1 MRIKEIKAEQF
12 KNSYGKAE
20 EIENL
25 LEVIKENIMWH
36 LPSSVDVEI
45 GETVRI
51 TKAETERIIL
61 TSEKTIELLQKLIT
75 ALKDEEQ
82 NTSRDTTLE

>member
-25 LEVIKENIMWH
+25 LEVIKENIRWH
-36 LPSSVDVEI
+36 LPSSVDIEI
-45 GETVRI
+45 ARRLRLNV
-51 TKAETERIIL
+51 L
-61 TSEKTIELLQKLIT
+61 F
-75 ALKDEEQ
+75 
-82 NTSRDTTLE
+82 